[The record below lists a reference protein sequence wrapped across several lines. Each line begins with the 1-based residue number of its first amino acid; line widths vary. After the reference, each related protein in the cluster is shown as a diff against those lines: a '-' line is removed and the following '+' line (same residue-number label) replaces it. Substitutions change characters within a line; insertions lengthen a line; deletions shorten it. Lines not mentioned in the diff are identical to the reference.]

1 MISVIGFNRQQK
13 AFATNVCS
21 LPSVLRFRS
30 LKGVLKSA
38 IEVGYGY
45 GSSSKL

>member
-1 MISVIGFNRQQK
+1 MINVLGFNRQQK

-21 LPSVLRFRS
+21 LPSVLRFQS
-30 LKGVLKSA
+30 LKGVLKSTK
-38 IEVGYGY
+38 EVGYGY